1 MKTIIGLT
9 GVKTSGKSTVANMI
23 REFVP
28 NVQEVALADKLKNTC
43 AEVFNVPREH
53 FDRQDLKEVPFEDEL
68 RLLDIKSIT
77 NILNSFGIVA
87 TQEIINKYEEK
98 NIIDMELSTPRK
110 IAQIVGTE
118 VLRAAGN
125 DDIHCENVELNGDVV
140 VVSDVRF
147 PNEFNYFNNLAFEQ
161 TDTGV
166 NKLRFIPI
174 YVQRDEAE
182 KHINENSHSSETS
195 LFEFA
200 DKCIK
205 IDNNGSFRNTELQV
219 KQIIDK
225 ELFRYGQS

>member
-43 AEVFNVPREH
+43 AEVFNVPRKN
-53 FDRQDLKEVPFEDEL
+53 FDSQDLKEVPFDNPK
-68 RLLDIKSIT
+68 LLDHERIEQILKAFNIKPSEGLMNYYYEHGIEGIT
-77 NILNSFGIVA
+77 LES
-87 TQEIINKYEEK
+87 
-98 NIIDMELSTPRK
+98 PRK

-118 VLRAAGN
+118 ILRAAGN
-125 DDIHCENVELNGDVV
+125 DDIHCQNVELNGNVV

-166 NKLRFIPI
+166 NKLRFIPV

-225 ELFRYGQS
+225 ELFGYGQS

>member
-53 FDRQDLKEVPFEDEL
+53 FDRQDLKEVPFDNPK
-68 RLLDIKSIT
+68 LLDHERIEQILKAFNIEPSEGLMNYYYEYGIEGIT
-77 NILNSFGIVA
+77 LES
-87 TQEIINKYEEK
+87 
-98 NIIDMELSTPRK
+98 PRK

-118 VLRAAGN
+118 ILRAAGN
-125 DDIHCENVELNGDVV
+125 DDIHCQNVELNGNVV

-166 NKLRFIPI
+166 NKLRFIPV

-225 ELFRYGQS
+225 ELFGYGQS